1 MADLSSFVRTI
12 LAKMQ
17 EEDKR
22 KHIVWS
28 FWLILVALLFLPVA
42 EAFIAVLMIGLAKEC
57 WDHFYGS
64 GFCLFDIL
72 GNLLGSIIGTLL
84 FLAISGLY
92 RTVSTLP

>member
-12 LAKMQ
+12 PAKMQ

-92 RTVSTLP
+92 RTVST

>member
-1 MADLSSFVRTI
+1 MADLSSFVRAIPT
-12 LAKMQ
+12 KMQ

-28 FWLILVALLFLPVA
+28 FWLVLVALLFLPVA

>member
-12 LAKMQ
+12 PAKMQ

-28 FWLILVALLFLPVA
+28 FWLVLVALLFLPVA

>member
-12 LAKMQ
+12 PAKMQ

-42 EAFIAVLMIGLAKEC
+42 EAFIAVLIIGLAKEC

>member
-12 LAKMQ
+12 PAKMQ

-42 EAFIAVLMIGLAKEC
+42 ESFIAVLMIGLAKEC

>member
-42 EAFIAVLMIGLAKEC
+42 EAFIAVFMIGLAKEC

>member
-12 LAKMQ
+12 PAKMQ

-84 FLAISGLY
+84 FLASSGLY

>member
-12 LAKMQ
+12 PAKMQ

>member
-1 MADLSSFVRTI
+1 MADLSSFVRAIPT
-12 LAKMQ
+12 KMQ

-42 EAFIAVLMIGLAKEC
+42 EAFIAVFMIGLAKEC

>member
-1 MADLSSFVRTI
+1 MADLSSFVRAI
-12 LAKMQ
+12 PAKMQ

-42 EAFIAVLMIGLAKEC
+42 EAFIAVFMIGLAKEC